1 MSEAVKPFEEKM
13 HKTINVLNNELA
25 SIRAGRANP
34 SVLDKIMVDYFG
46 TPTPI
51 QSLAA
56 VSVSEARILVIQPWD
71 KSVINGIEKA
81 IQKSDLG
88 INPSSDGT
96 VIRVAFP
103 QPTEERRRELC
114 KNVQKTGEDAKVAIR
129 SIRRDANDKFKAQKK
144 KSEITEDDLKDLE
157 KEIQTITDKFIKDID
172 GITAKKEKEIL
183 EI

>member
-13 HKTINVLNNELA
+13 QKTISVLTSEYA

-71 KSVINGIEKA
+71 KSVINAIEKA
-81 IQKSDLG
+81 IQKSDIG
-88 INPSSDGT
+88 INPNSDGT
-96 VIRVAFP
+96 VIRIAFP
-103 QPTEERRRELC
+103 PLNEERRREIC
-114 KNVQKTGEDAKVAIR
+114 KGISKTAEDSKVAIR

-157 KEIQTITDKFIKDID
+157 KEMQTITDKFIKEID
-172 GITAKKEKEIL
+172 GLAAKKEKEII